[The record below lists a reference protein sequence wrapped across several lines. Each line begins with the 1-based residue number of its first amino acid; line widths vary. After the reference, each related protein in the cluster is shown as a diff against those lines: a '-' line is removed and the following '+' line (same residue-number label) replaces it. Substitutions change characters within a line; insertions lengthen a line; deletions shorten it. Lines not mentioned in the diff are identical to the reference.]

1 MPSFTPMDFI
11 NRELNSIDMVPM
23 KDFMMRYQESFEPDL
38 DLEFMDYFLELSKRE
53 NRDQFIVHHDKL
65 FEYGITVD
73 NESSNTRKRIIALGL
88 VEDIDYLLGKVSEQL
103 PSGAKTKNIYHFTPR
118 VFKKILLS
126 ARPHARH
133 EINVERYRDYYLFL
147 EEVVG
152 YYNEYQVMYEQRRNA
167 MITKENKSLKEMVS
181 AQSHKLDAQSHK
193 LDAQSA
199 QFAELLGYAK
209 STTEKLDE
217 VKDELIETK
226 EEVILS
232 KTYLE
237 EKSFHSTMNPSNDSL
252 HHAVAAT
259 KYDNKNEKCVKVI
272 TGQRKYVDKTVQK
285 NLDNGHTLAID
296 TFYNANGIDLRQN
309 TCDAFKRKRKE
320 VVIAYNA
327 KQVAEAKA
335 FNSKLRKEIN
345 AYNKKNPDTQRIYVK
360 EKMTPQKISIGDITV
375 KFSKLAFSYTE
386 NPYMSFDEVLQII
399 IDTNQ
404 ATQVSPLASSDSE

>member
-1 MPSFTPMDFI
+1 MFEFIQTSPEDF
-11 NRELNSIDMVPM
+11 SIVKNAIDPN
-23 KDFMMRYQESFEPDL
+23 FE
-38 DLEFMDYFLELSKRE
+38 
-53 NRDQFIVHHDKL
+53 IVRHDD
-65 FEYGITVD
+65 T
-73 NESSNTRKRIIALGL
+73 
-88 VEDIDYLLGKVSEQL
+88 
-103 PSGAKTKNIYHFTPR
+103 
-118 VFKKILLS
+118 
-126 ARPHARH
+126 
-133 EINVERYRDYYLFL
+133 
-147 EEVVG
+147 G
-152 YYNEYQVMYEQRRNA
+152 YYNITKMAKLVNDLKKNDVAGNPATSEKRARDWFQNDSTQELFIACKEYIGDDDVHYELKAGTPKRFIGIYVHRFLFDHCMMWLDKKYAMKVSFILDRMHQDANRKLIKEKDDKIDELSRKIDEQAKLANQHAAEQR
-167 MITKENKSLKEMVS
+167 
-181 AQSHKLDAQSHK
+181 
-193 LDAQSA
+193 A
-199 QFAELLGYAK
+199 QFDELLGYAK

-309 TCDAFKRKRKE
+309 TCDAFKHKRKE

-327 KQVAEAKA
+327 KRVAEAKA

>member
-1 MPSFTPMDFI
+1 MST
-11 NRELNSIDMVPM
+11 
-23 KDFMMRYQESFEPDL
+23 K
-38 DLEFMDYFLELSKRE
+38 
-53 NRDQFIVHHDKL
+53 
-65 FEYGITVD
+65 
-73 NESSNTRKRIIALGL
+73 
-88 VEDIDYLLGKVSEQL
+88 IDYV
-103 PSGAKTKNIYHFTPR
+103 NIANGIDNR
-118 VFKKILLS
+118 ISILKHCES
-126 ARPHARH
+126 
-133 EINVERYRDYYLFL
+133 
-147 EEVVG
+147 G
-152 YYNEYQVMYEQRRNA
+152 YYNVSQSLKAINKVGENSPTPTKKGTLESQGTSRSGGTPKTWSKWFETDTAKALIAACNTELGVNDRESYFSICNGPNKFRGTYVHRFLYDHILSWASPEYAMRVSRILNEYHDRIRARLEQEIAEKADKIDELKTMMEEQSKIANQHAAEQR
-167 MITKENKSLKEMVS
+167 
-181 AQSHKLDAQSHK
+181 AQI
-193 LDAQSA
+193 
-199 QFAELLGYAK
+199 AELLGYAK
-209 STTEKLDE
+209 DTTKKLDE

-237 EKSFHSTMNPSNDSL
+237 EKSLHSTMNPSNGNL

-327 KQVAEAKA
+327 ERVAEAKA
-335 FNSKLRKEIN
+335 FNYTLRKEIN
-345 AYNKKNPDTQRIYVK
+345 LYNKKNPDTQRIYVK
-360 EKMTPQKISIGDITV
+360 EKMVPKKISIGDITV

>member
-1 MPSFTPMDFI
+1 MYKPKLTSDINKYTNHFQKHSFKINQLATMNFVQTSPEDF
-11 NRELNSIDMVPM
+11 SIVKNAIDE
-23 KDFMMRYQESFEPDL
+23 R
-38 DLEFMDYFLELSKRE
+38 LE
-53 NRDQFIVHHDKL
+53 
-65 FEYGITVD
+65 
-73 NESSNTRKRIIALGL
+73 II
-88 VEDIDYLLGKVSEQL
+88 
-103 PSGAKTKNIYHFTPR
+103 
-118 VFKKILLS
+118 
-126 ARPHARH
+126 RH
-133 EINVERYRDYYLFL
+133 NDT
-147 EEVVG
+147 G
-152 YYNEYQVMYEQRRNA
+152 YYN
-167 MITKENKSLKEMVS
+167 ITKMANLVNSVKQPAGFPAGSNKPARNWFINDSTQELFEACKECIQETKVYYELAAGTPKRFAGTYVHRFLFDHFMMWLDKKYAMKVS
-181 AQSHKLDAQSHK
+181 FILDHMHQDANRKIIKEKDDKIDELSHKID
-193 LDAQSA
+193 
-199 QFAELLGYAK
+199 ELLGYAK